1 MNRRGQ
7 RGQVQERRHR
17 RPARGVIRADAS
29 SSRPGPLARLP
40 ADGGHVRVPGRNVSQ
55 QNSLYIDRY
64 IADVSATDTN
74 ARDADKDIEN
84 QNFLENSVI
93 KLRKLGTSPTATVPE
108 IEKLSAVIIEII
120 TDQMDLQMPRKPA
133 LPAKPMS
140 WWSDELKAMKEGVK
154 ELDFHKHKNKECY
167 SAYQEAKN
175 DFNKAIKA
183 SKEASWQNFCTKAES
198 TKDISN
204 LVKTIEGSNRLGRIS
219 ILKANNRHVNTPEE
233 SLQVLLETHFEDHVE
248 IE

>member
-1 MNRRGQ
+1 VADVARSKKG
-7 RGQVQERRHR
+7 GIGAPLAGLFV
-17 RPARGVIRADAS
+17 PAPAAAAG
-29 SSRPGPLARLP
+29 PGPLVRLP

-64 IADVSATDTN
+64 IADVSATDIN

-108 IEKLSAVIIEII
+108 IEKLCAVIIEII

-154 ELDFHKHKNKECY
+154 ELDFHKHKNK
-167 SAYQEAKN
+167 
-175 DFNKAIKA
+175 DAIQHTRKP
-183 SKEASWQNFCTKAES
+183 KMT
-198 TKDISN
+198 
-204 LVKTIEGSNRLGRIS
+204 S
-219 ILKANNRHVNTPEE
+219 IRP
-233 SLQVLLETHFEDHVE
+233 
-248 IE
+248 